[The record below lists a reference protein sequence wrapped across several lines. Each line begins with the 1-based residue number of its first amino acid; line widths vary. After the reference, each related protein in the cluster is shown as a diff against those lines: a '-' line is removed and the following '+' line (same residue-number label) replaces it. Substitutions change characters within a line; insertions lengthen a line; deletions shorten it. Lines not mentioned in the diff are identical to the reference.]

1 MTLEQIKEAVQAGKT
16 VCWKNDGYRVI
27 CDKHD
32 QWFIFCRWNSDC
44 IGLTHR
50 DGVTMNGKPEQF
62 YILESEV
69 D

>member
-16 VCWKNDGYRVI
+16 VCWVNDGYRVI
-27 CDKHD
+27 RDKLG
-32 QWFIFCRWNSDC
+32 QWFVCCRRNSDC

-62 YILESEV
+62 YILESGV
-69 D
+69 N